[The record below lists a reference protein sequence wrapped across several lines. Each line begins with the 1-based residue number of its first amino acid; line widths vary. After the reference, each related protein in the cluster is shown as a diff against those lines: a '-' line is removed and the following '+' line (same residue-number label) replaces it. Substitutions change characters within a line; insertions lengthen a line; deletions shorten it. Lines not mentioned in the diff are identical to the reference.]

1 MKNQWTSS
9 QLMTN
14 NSYELMHYLNKD
26 FKTVNLHSH
35 DFYELYFFIS
45 GNASYIIENGHYRL
59 KSGDIL
65 LISPNNLH
73 QLDINDTL
81 ETYERIVLWLNPR
94 YVARLS
100 SQNTNLALCFDL
112 CNQGKNFLIRDNT
125 LSEEIKF
132 ALFSLYN
139 RPDDFGKDIFAEIQI
154 KNILLKLCLYLSDE
168 KKEKTK
174 NLYTKKTNPMISKV
188 IEFIDNNLEK
198 PLTLENIAEV
208 AIVNKFYLSRLFKE
222 ETNTTLHQYI
232 LKKRL
237 VLAKK
242 LLEQNYP
249 VIELYLKCGFNDYS
263 HFFRAFK
270 NEFGITP
277 KKYLTLINRL

>member
-9 QLMTN
+9 QLMTD

-26 FKTVNLHSH
+26 FKTVSLHSH

-59 KSGDIL
+59 RSGDIL

-73 QLDINDTL
+73 QLDITDTI
-81 ETYERIVLWLNPR
+81 EAYERIVLWLNPR

-100 SQNTNLALCFDL
+100 SQNTNLSLCFEL
-112 CNQGKNFLIRDNT
+112 CDKRKNFLIRDNN

-139 RPDDFGKDIFAEIQI
+139 RADNFGKDIFAEIQI
-154 KNILLKLCLYLSDE
+154 KNILLKLCIYLCDE
-168 KKEKTK
+168 NKEKTQ
-174 NLYTKKTNPMISKV
+174 NLTKKGNPIISKIV
-188 IEFIDNNLEK
+188 EHIDNNLEK
-198 PLTLENIAEV
+198 PLTLENLAEIA
-208 AIVNKFYLSRLFKE
+208 ILNKFYLSRLFKE

-270 NEFGITP
+270 KEFGITP

>member
-9 QLMTN
+9 QLMSN

-26 FKTVNLHSH
+26 FKTVSLHSH

-59 KSGDIL
+59 RSGDIL

-73 QLDINDTL
+73 QLDITDTL
-81 ETYERIVLWLNPR
+81 EAYERIVLWLNPR

-100 SQNTNLALCFDL
+100 SQNTNLSLCFDL
-112 CNQGKNFLIRDNT
+112 CNKRKNFLIRDNI

-168 KKEKTK
+168 NKEKTQ
-174 NLYTKKTNPMISKV
+174 NFYTKKTNPIIAKLT
-188 IEFIDNNLEK
+188 EYIDNNLEK
-198 PLTLENIAEV
+198 PLTLDDLAEI

-249 VIELYLKCGFNDYS
+249 VIELYIKCGFNDYS

-270 NEFGITP
+270 KEFRITP
-277 KKYLTLINRL
+277 KKYLILINRL